1 MFESAYHIIQMKG
14 SNFPRIKV
22 SKEEQQYK
30 HQKTDEEGN
39 FFSDSTAAVYIIQV
53 SYQLPTTCRPS
64 ASHPDFPARTTVD
77 QLQEDLLSDQI
88 ASNVYRTMGNH
99 HFSRV
104 NKL

>member
-39 FFSDSTAAVYIIQV
+39 FSVTVLPQYT
-53 SYQLPTTCRPS
+53 SYRYLTNYQQPAGPAPRTPIFLPGQRW
-64 ASHPDFPARTTVD
+64 
-77 QLQEDLLSDQI
+77 I
-88 ASNVYRTMGNH
+88 N
-99 HFSRV
+99 SR
-104 NKL
+104 KTYFQTK